1 MSKIAKVVCALA
13 GAAVNG
19 AVAAVSGGNPILV
32 ALSGGATGL
41 VAEEVGEIVREDE
54 ICYLAK
60 EKPDV
65 FQKLVAETTSKKVER
80 QKTNAPD
87 KAIAERILAGQ
98 ARIEAAQARIEAAEI
113 EKKAKATEA
122 EALQAETK
130 ASETKKSREKTA

>member
-98 ARIEAAQARIEAAEI
+98 ARIEAAEI